1 MTSKRGVW
9 DKIVLDELGKR
20 ITGEIKSREIIFL
33 CALGKL
39 VKNADYSSFN
49 LLIHSESSAGKDY
62 IAKQVLRL
70 FPDADVCERT
80 RITPRALNYW
90 RPYIKAGKTSW
101 DGIILYLPD
110 LSDEVMNCE
119 ALKLMCSE
127 GSFVTIVNKGKS
139 KDIEIKG
146 KPVIITTTASATPTE
161 EIMNR
166 FSIVKLDESEEQT
179 KAIKKM
185 QGNIA
190 REGIMPSYDGTIQR
204 ILQELKPH
212 KVKIPFAHKISK
224 VFPSRLIRE
233 RRNFNRLLDWIKAVT
248 IFYQDD
254 KTKHRDGFIDADL
267 DDYDI
272 AKDIF
277 MNLYSGVSE
286 VPLNRRQKDIV
297 KVMENQND
305 PLSASDILSSL
316 GEYIEL
322 RNFRPHLDKLVNI
335 HVLDRF
341 ELRNDFNQP
350 IIKYRISE
358 EFKEKEPIKLP
369 NSEELR

>member
-1 MTSKRGVW
+1 MTSKRCAW

-49 LLIHSESSAGKDY
+49 LLIHSESSSGKDY

-70 FPDADVCERT
+70 FPEADVCERT
-80 RITPRALNYW
+80 RITPKALNYW
-90 RPYIKAGKTSW
+90 KPYTKTGKTSW
-101 DGIILYLPD
+101 NGIVLYLPD
-110 LSDEVMNCE
+110 LSDDVLNCE

-127 GSFVTIVNKGKS
+127 GSFVTIVEKGKS

-166 FSIVKLDESEEQT
+166 FSVVKLDESEEQT

-204 ILQELKPH
+204 ILQELKPY

-233 RRNFNRLLDWIKAVT
+233 RRNFNRLLDWIKAT
-248 IFYQDD
+248 AIFYQDE

-272 AKDIF
+272 AKDVF
-277 MNLYSGVSE
+277 MNLYSGVAE

-297 KVMENQND
+297 KIMENQTF
-305 PLSASDILSSL
+305 PASAKEILA
-316 GEYIEL
+316 EL
-322 RNFRPHLDKLVNI
+322 KDFIAIQNFKPHLDKLVNI
-335 HVLDRF
+335 HVLDIF
-341 ELRNDFNQP
+341 ELRDDFNNP
-350 IIKYRISE
+350 ITKYRLSE